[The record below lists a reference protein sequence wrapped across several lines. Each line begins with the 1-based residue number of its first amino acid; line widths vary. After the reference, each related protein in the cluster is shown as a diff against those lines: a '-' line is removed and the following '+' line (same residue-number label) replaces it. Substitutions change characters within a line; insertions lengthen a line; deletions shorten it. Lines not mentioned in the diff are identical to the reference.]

1 MKKIFLVLTAAALIS
16 SAGCR
21 SSNTQTVTSQISSE
35 HGSSVSSVQKYEN
48 STDTGPTDK
57 TPHSTGKA
65 DETLSPGGNTVSA
78 DETQDSNEKTKSESA
93 RVPPKDNISLNTPKD
108 PVSSTES
115 DGKKSS
121 VSSYNEADSNS
132 SVSSYNEAD
141 SNDETWIENRVI
153 ELFNEYRN
161 TPLKSLSGLSEYD
174 KLRSVQLVT
183 NFAHDIEDMRK
194 ASDKLKYGKLIITE
208 ESYYDFEK
216 EEVVYTGETI
226 KYYQVDAMEAIGR
239 GGILMRT
246 PEQIALEIASGFR
259 NSAGH
264 WSYLGSDEYKYIG
277 CGVTVKDGN
286 WYCCVSVAETNTDEN
301 P

>member
-1 MKKIFLVLTAAALIS
+1 MKKIFFVLTAAALIL

-21 SSNTQTVTSQISSE
+21 NSNTETVSSEVISE
-35 HGSSVSSVQKYEN
+35 HGSSVPSVQEYES
-48 STDTGPTDK
+48 STDTGPTEK
-57 TPHSTGKA
+57 TPQSTEKAEETSSPDVSTITDGKTSGSK
-65 DETLSPGGNTVSA
+65 EKTESESGGNTQK
-78 DETQDSNEKTKSESA
+78 E
-93 RVPPKDNISLNTPKD
+93 NISSNKPEE

-115 DGKKSS
+115 DEKDSS
-121 VSSYNEADSNS
+121 LNSYNEADG
-132 SVSSYNEAD
+132 D
-141 SNDETWIENRVI
+141 DETRIENRII

-161 TPLKSLSGLSEYD
+161 TPLKALPGLSEYD

-183 NFAHDIEDMRK
+183 NFAHDIDDMRK
-194 ASDKLKYGKLIITE
+194 ASDKLKYGKVIVTE

-216 EEVVYTGETI
+216 NEVVYTGETI

-239 GGILMRT
+239 GGILKRT

-264 WSYLGSDEYKYIG
+264 WSYLGSDEYRYIG
-277 CGVTVKDGN
+277 CGVTIKDGN
-286 WYCCVSVAETNTDEN
+286 WYCCVSVAETNIDEN

>member
-1 MKKIFLVLTAAALIS
+1 MKKIFLILTAAILLS

-21 SSNTQTVTSQISSE
+21 SSNTETVMSKVSSE
-35 HGSSVSSVQKYEN
+35 HGSSVSSIQEYEN
-48 STDTGPTDK
+48 SADTGLTEK

-65 DETLSPGGNTVSA
+65 DETSSHGGNTVSA
-78 DETQDSNEKTKSESA
+78 DETQDGDEKTKSEAAS
-93 RVPPKDNISLNTPKD
+93 VPQKNNISQNTPKD

-121 VSSYNEADSNS
+121 VSSYNEADSN
-132 SVSSYNEAD
+132 
-141 SNDETWIENRVI
+141 DETRIENRVI

-246 PEQIALEIASGFR
+246 PEQIALEIAQGFR

-286 WYCCVSVAETNTDEN
+286 WYCCVSVAETNIDKN